1 MNFKFFQKEE
11 NTFLRLEPIQQL
23 TLTRASFTPENVDFC
38 FQFGDNEPI
47 VFATGPNICTINLSP
62 QSNANM
68 IFNDNGNTFKLFAR
82 ERI

>member
-23 TLTRASFTPENVDFC
+23 TLTRPSFTPENVDFC
-38 FQFGDNEPI
+38 FQFGDNEPV